1 MRFYLREC
9 GASAHHGASG
19 AHCRARRRGK
29 AAEGLLRRSL
39 YIMKHAVFF
48 KHVAIVSAG
57 GLLAKAIGAVYRI
70 PLANLLGGYG
80 LGLYQMA
87 YPLFCLMLT
96 FSSAGVPAAL
106 ARTVAAERA
115 AGREG
120 SVPGTALRLFALPGF
135 LGTMLMCLLAP
146 AVAGWQGDG
155 GLVGCYFALA
165 PSVFF
170 VALVAVLRGYFQ
182 GRSEMLPTA
191 ASEVVEQLVKA
202 GVGLLLAAR
211 FSDPVSAARAALFGV
226 TMSEFA
232 AFVFLAVRLRGE
244 RVVRRDRRLVP
255 RRPADMGILFSALP
269 VMASA
274 ALLPLSQ
281 MLDSVVV
288 VRLLSRHTESAV
300 SLYGLFAGSAASLI
314 SLPATVCY
322 GLVAASVPA
331 VAACCSRGEGEEAR
345 RRAVLAVLVTLALAV
360 PCAAGLFVF
369 ARPVVALLYPSLTAG
384 EGETLVRLLRLSS
397 VSAATL
403 AGLNTL
409 SACLTGMGRA
419 KRAALAM
426 LAAVSVK
433 FVLQWALV
441 GDPAWSVYGAAVAS
455 NACYLVAFFLDLLYT
470 MRKSDERKKVKR
482 YDHDHRIGRRAGR
495 RYGARARG
503 GAGGGQGSRAHADAS
518 LGAGADGRGD
528 RI

>member
-1 MRFYLREC
+1 
-9 GASAHHGASG
+9 
-19 AHCRARRRGK
+19 
-29 AAEGLLRRSL
+29 
-39 YIMKHAVFF
+39 MKHAGFF
-48 KHVAIVSAG
+48 KHVAVISLG
-57 GLLAKAIGAVYRI
+57 GLIAKAIGAIYRI
-70 PLANLLGGYG
+70 PLANMLGGYG

-96 FSSAGVPAAL
+96 FSSAGVPSAL

-120 SVPGTALRLFALPGF
+120 DTLKTALRLFALPGL
-135 LGTMLMCLLAP
+135 LGTALMAALAP
-146 AVAGWQGDG
+146 VAAAWQGDG
-155 GLVGCYFALA
+155 GLAGCYFALA
-165 PSVFF
+165 PAVFL
-170 VALVAVLRGYFQ
+170 VALVAVLRGYYQ
-182 GRSEMLPTA
+182 GKSDMLPTA
-191 ASEVVEQLVKA
+191 LSEIVEQLVKA
-202 GVGLLLAAR
+202 GAGLALASR
-211 FSDPVSAARAALFGV
+211 FSAPVLAARAALFGV
-226 TMSEFA
+226 TMSELA
-232 AFVFLAVRLRGE
+232 ALLFLAVRARGE
-244 RVVRRDRRLVP
+244 CGVRRDRRLRF
-255 RRPADMGILFSALP
+255 RRPADTGILFSALP

-274 ALLPLSQ
+274 ALLPLSH
-281 MLDSVVV
+281 MLDSVVI
-288 VRLLSRHTESAV
+288 VRLLARHTADAV

-322 GLVAASVPA
+322 GLVAASVPPI
-331 VAACCSRGEGEEAR
+331 AACFARGNAEEGR
-345 RRAVLAVLVTLALAV
+345 RRATLAVLVTLALAL
-360 PCAAGLFVF
+360 PCAVALFAF
-369 ARPVVALLYPSLTAG
+369 ARPAVSLLYPSLAA
-384 EGETLVRLLRLSS
+384 EEADVLVKLLRLSS

-403 AGLNTL
+403 AGLNTI

-426 LAAVSVK
+426 LAAVAVK
-433 FVLQWALV
+433 FVLEFSLV